1 MRSVLLASLALSL
14 ASPAVAAP
22 PLVDRDVQDMANT
35 LNNPATQDA
44 MAGALGAMMAA
55 VLDMRVDGMAKALEP
70 MNGSKP
76 IVLPGKTMR
85 ELATRDDPNFE
96 RKLKTNTRAM
106 MGSMGALA
114 TAFATML
121 PQFEAAARKMED
133 ALPNSQ

>member
-14 ASPAVAAP
+14 ASPAAAAP
-22 PLVDRDVQDMANT
+22 PVVDRDVQDMANT

-70 MNGSKP
+70 MNGSKA